1 MKQPKRSSKAAW
13 QWSWQTSF
21 ENPAG
26 HREPQNHSKD
36 GTTQMIRKAALQAGA
51 FALLAL
57 MAWNAYLAISHLNQ
71 TKKIAEL
78 TLENSRMQAEISA
91 VLRDFADMETGQ
103 RGYLLTANP
112 SYLQPYTDARSRI
125 ASDLSRL
132 RQALV
137 NRPERA
143 RAMEAQLES
152 LAASKQAEMEHTIDL
167 RQQGYR
173 HRAFVLVNSNEGME
187 YMEKARGLL
196 SSLSQSEKSSLATL
210 DAEKNARLRKA
221 LLQTIVANLS
231 LFALMACLF
240 AGARYHGKALEKA
253 VAQDRHKLALRDLQL
268 QKLTSALSTQARI
281 ETSAIEQNA
290 RLLLENYGGF
300 LPRQGHEYAE
310 QIEQASA
317 QMERL
322 RQDLLADPGSS
333 CDDSLLYESVA

>member
-1 MKQPKRSSKAAW
+1 
-13 QWSWQTSF
+13 
-21 ENPAG
+21 
-26 HREPQNHSKD
+26 
-36 GTTQMIRKAALQAGA
+36 MIRKAALQAGA

-57 MAWNAYLAISHLNQ
+57 MGWNAYLALSHLSQ

-78 TLENSRMQAEISA
+78 TLESSRMQAEISA
-91 VLRDFADMETGQ
+91 VLRDFTDMETGQ
-103 RGYLLTANP
+103 RGYLLTANS
-112 SYLQPYTDARSRI
+112 SYLQPYTDAKSRI
-125 ASDLSRL
+125 AADFSSL
-132 RQALV
+132 RQALA
-137 NRPERA
+137 NRPERE

-152 LAASKQAEMEHTIDL
+152 LAASKQAEMEHTITL

-173 HRAFVLVNSNEGME
+173 HRAFVLVNSDEGME
-187 YMEKARGLL
+187 YMEKARDLL
-196 SSLSQSEKSSLATL
+196 SSLSQSENSSLATV

-221 LLQTIVANLS
+221 LMQTVVANLS

-240 AGARYHGKALEKA
+240 AGGRYHAHALEGA
-253 VAQDRHKLALRDLQL
+253 AAESRHKLALRDLQL

-333 CDDSLLYESVA
+333 RDDSVLYESVA